1 VTQTLSNPRS
11 SAAASLSVSV
21 IIPVHNGGAPF
32 GKCLAGLADLTPQPD
47 EVIIVADGES
57 DGSWRQ
63 AEAAGYA
70 VVRLP
75 TSGGPAQARNAGAA
89 CAAGEI
95 LYFIDADVVAHP
107 DAIAKVRQTFEDEP
121 DLSAVIGSYDDE
133 PASPQ
138 LLAQYK
144 NLQHHFVHQT
154 GGEEAFTFWAGCGA
168 IRRDVFESLHGFDAS
183 YREPSI
189 EDIELGYRLKA
200 AGHRIRLR
208 KDLQVKHLKRWTAVS
223 LVKTDFFKR
232 ALPWS
237 ELILKQKNLPNDLNI
252 NAASRLSVV
261 SVYLL
266 LIALCAAPLVPKGL
280 TVVGASVL
288 VLLVLNRD
296 FYLFLLR
303 KRGPWFTIRILPWHW
318 FYFFYSGLA
327 FAIVNARHVLRSMVS
342 PARRHSS
349 TQTSPLVPSPGT
361 PGGLG

>member
-1 VTQTLSNPRS
+1 MTQTLSRPPA
-11 SAAASLSVSV
+11 SAAASLTVSV
-21 IIPVHNGGAPF
+21 IIPVHNGGAAF
-32 GKCLAGLADLTPQPD
+32 ARCLGGLAELSPQPD
-47 EVIIVADGES
+47 EVIIVADGDS

-70 VVRLP
+70 VVRSA

-89 CAAGEI
+89 RATGEI

-107 DAIAKVRQTFEDEP
+107 DAIAKVRRTFDDEP

-133 PASPQ
+133 PGSPQ

-144 NLQHHFVHQT
+144 NLQHHYVHQT

-168 IRRDVFESLHGFDAS
+168 IRRDVFDSLGGFDAS

-208 KDLQVKHLKRWTAVS
+208 KDLQVKHLKRWTALS

-237 ELILKQKNLPNDLNI
+237 ELILRQKNLPNDLNI
-252 NAASRLSVV
+252 NTASRLSVV
-261 SVYLL
+261 SVYI
-266 LIALCAAPLVPKGL
+266 LILALCAALL
-280 TVVGASVL
+280 SARELFVVATAML

-296 FYLFLLR
+296 FYGFLLR
-303 KRGPWFTIRILPWHW
+303 KRGLWFTIRILPWHW

-327 FAIVNARHVLRSMVS
+327 FAIVNARHR
-342 PARRHSS
+342 ARGLFAHLIP
-349 TQTSPLVPSPGT
+349 TMPSKSASAVR
-361 PGGLG
+361 